1 MRRIVELP
9 HGNVREELEV
19 VGISD
24 SEIR

>member
-9 HGNVREELEV
+9 HRYVREELEV
-19 VGISD
+19 VGIRD

>member
-9 HGNVREELEV
+9 HGYVREELEV